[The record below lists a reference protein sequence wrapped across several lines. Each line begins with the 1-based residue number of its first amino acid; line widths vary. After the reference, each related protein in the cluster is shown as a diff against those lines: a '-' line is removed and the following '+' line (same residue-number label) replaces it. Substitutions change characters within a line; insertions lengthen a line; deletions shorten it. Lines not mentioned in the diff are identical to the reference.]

1 MEKVMDPAG
10 SRGIEDQDGLACT
23 IVGHDVGPWDV
34 SIGGG
39 PDRFMVTASAEDG
52 LRIAN
57 ALSVADEDE
66 DEDEDD
72 TVDLTVGGQA
82 IDCPRR
88 YALTRDEALAAMG
101 DLQSGSLDVSRWELF
116 GDA

>member
-1 MEKVMDPAG
+1 MDNAR
-10 SRGIEDQDGLACT
+10 SWGIEDLDGRACT
-23 IVGHDVGPWDV
+23 EVGHEVGPWQV
-34 SIGGG
+34 LIGGG
-39 PDRFMVTASAEDG
+39 PDRFMVTASAENG

-57 ALSVADEDE
+57 ALSVAED
-66 DEDEDD
+66 DDHDEDD
-72 TVDLTVGGQA
+72 TIDLTVGGQD

-88 YALTRDEALAAMG
+88 YALTRDEALAALG